1 MRKSLILL
9 CAILLSGFALRAQSD
24 IFESSENSPYFGARL
39 SLDISCPTNISGPDV
54 VHGVHTSIKA
64 FNNAAGFEI
73 GGIYNIPLWKNLYF
87 EPGLSLYYNTMKFHD
102 GFLAGVEDIHG
113 VEKVGGSV
121 RRFGFR
127 MPLVAGY
134 RFDFEP
140 VAISVFTGPVL
151 SLGLFG
157 RTHIDGDGQVITVSR
172 NSNCFA
178 DDGICRRTDIG
189 WRFGVGGTWGNY
201 VLQVYGTVGACNMF
215 KNGGNLKYHDNNV
228 AIALGYNF

>member
-1 MRKSLILL
+1 M
-9 CAILLSGFALRAQSD
+9 
-24 IFESSENSPYFGARL
+24 
-39 SLDISCPTNISGPDV
+39 
-54 VHGVHTSIKA
+54 
-64 FNNAAGFEI
+64 
-73 GGIYNIPLWKNLYF
+73 
-87 EPGLSLYYNTMKFHD
+87 
-102 GFLAGVEDIHG
+102 
-113 VEKVGGSV
+113 
-121 RRFGFR
+121 
-127 MPLVAGY
+127 
-134 RFDFEP
+134 
-140 VAISVFTGPVL
+140 AISVFTGPVI

-157 RTHIDGDGQVITVSR
+157 RTHIEGEGQGITVSR